1 MRLPRALLPAVP
13 AENHLPAVQAKNLR
27 AVLHAVPAENRF
39 LFKIDSISPVQSIHS
54 LQ

>member
-27 AVLHAVPAENRF
+27 AVLHAVPAENRLPAVHPSNF
-39 LFKIDSISPVQSIHS
+39 F
-54 LQ
+54 